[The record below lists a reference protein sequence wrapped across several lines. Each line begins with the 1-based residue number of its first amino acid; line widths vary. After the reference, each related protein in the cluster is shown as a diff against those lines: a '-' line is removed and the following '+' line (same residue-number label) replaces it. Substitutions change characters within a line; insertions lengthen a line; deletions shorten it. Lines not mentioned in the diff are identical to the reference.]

1 MRRVERRLAD
11 LEASA
16 EVVKPKGRPILTEED
31 FIAAVKEAGENY
43 ESINF
48 DDTPE
53 PLLRRIRDLL
63 MESLSKEAQNE
74 GA

>member
-1 MRRVERRLAD
+1 MRYGDLERRLARFRPGAV
-11 LEASA
+11 E
-16 EVVKPKGRPILTEED
+16 PKGRPILTEED

-48 DDTPE
+48 GDTPE

-63 MESLSKEAQNE
+63 KGALE
-74 GA
+74 GGTE